1 MTEKLLKSVVDNMV
15 KNGLVDKW
23 TEQKEHTSECLL

>member
-1 MTEKLLKSVVDNMV
+1 MTEKLLKYVVDSMV

-23 TEQKEHTSECLL
+23 TEKKNIHQEITL